1 MGIIGINDLTTSSS
15 VTTRDSLSELIS
27 PLTVPSVVGLERR
40 IVGRCREAR
49 TILGNVRKLT
59 SLTAVTTQPIMNEFD
74 WHSLLRQFTMP
85 HDAGIGILGR
95 QFLEEGEHRSLLGF
109 SPGVIRM
116 TFFIETAF
124 VADAE

>member
-1 MGIIGINDLTTSSS
+1 MDSIGLTI
-15 VTTRDSLSELIS
+15 R
-27 PLTVPSVVGLERR
+27 GLERGV
-40 IVGRCREAR
+40 VGRCLKAR
-49 TILGNVRKLT
+49 TILGDVGELT
-59 SLTAVTTQPIMNEFD
+59 MA
-74 WHSLLRQFTMP
+74 
-85 HDAGIGILGR
+85 HDMGIGILGR